1 VSASVCSL
9 LLHLHEPSLYLWRKQ
24 RSAKSMAAQQATA
37 PYACRHSPW
46 HPSRQQHHR
55 SLVRRSASTHP
66 AILRASPLPT
76 LSARE
81 TKIKQQAGI
90 EPWNYNLITHLTL
103 SSTGLQ
109 LQSALVVWIDLETRR
124 LLVCVPTLS
133 PIVAL

>member
-1 VSASVCSL
+1 
-9 LLHLHEPSLYLWRKQ
+9 
-24 RSAKSMAAQQATA
+24 
-37 PYACRHSPW
+37 
-46 HPSRQQHHR
+46 
-55 SLVRRSASTHP
+55 VRRSASTHP

-109 LQSALVVWIDLETRR
+109 LQSALVVWIDLEAPITG
-124 LLVCVPTLS
+124 LCADPVLVLDVPL
-133 PIVAL
+133 

>member
-1 VSASVCSL
+1 
-9 LLHLHEPSLYLWRKQ
+9 
-24 RSAKSMAAQQATA
+24 MAAQQATA

-109 LQSALVVWIDLETRR
+109 LQSALVVWIDLEAPITG
-124 LLVCVPTLS
+124 LCADPVLVLDVPL
-133 PIVAL
+133 